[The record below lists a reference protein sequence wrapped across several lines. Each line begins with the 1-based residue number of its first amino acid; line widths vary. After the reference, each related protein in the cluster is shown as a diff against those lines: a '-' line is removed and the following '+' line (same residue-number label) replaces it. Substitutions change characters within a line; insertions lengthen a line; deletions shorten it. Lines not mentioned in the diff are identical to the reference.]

1 MISTYRDK
9 DFLKIVFL
17 KTHTFMQDKFGT
29 ANNIL
34 PSGFEI
40 IQEIPMLVY
49 EINDA
54 IIDNIDKKDVQ

>member
-1 MISTYRDK
+1 
-9 DFLKIVFL
+9 
-17 KTHTFMQDKFGT
+17 MQDKFGT